1 MPWKPFSALFVLSFL
16 ACTGKDTPI
25 QSNGESGASLLGKW
39 SDLSHAPETIDRQCC
54 FFDSSA
60 EEPCGPDTLV
70 LNPDSSM
77 RFTSL
82 PDEPSMYWVAKDTLY
97 RFKSG
102 NREDTLKYAFTLR
115 HDTLSFA
122 LSPLC
127 DHISLAARYRKV
139 RP

>member
-1 MPWKPFSALFVLSFL
+1 MSWKPLFTLSVLGLL
-16 ACTGKDTPI
+16 ACNDKHTPN
-25 QSNGESGASLLGKW
+25 QPDGEMGESLLGKW
-39 SDLSHAPETIDRQCC
+39 SDLSHAPETVDRHCC
-54 FFDSSA
+54 FFDSTR

-70 LNPDSSM
+70 LNSDSSM

-82 PDEPSMYWVAKDTLY
+82 PDEPSTYWVAKDTLY

-102 NREDTLKYAFTLR
+102 NREDTLKYAFILR

-122 LSPLC
+122 VSPLC
-127 DHISLAARYRKV
+127 DHVSLASRYRKV